1 MGEIR
6 MQDRKMMKS
15 GFRAAALGALLS
27 LSTACQTVDNLL
39 VGIGGTPKPQPSS
52 STPASSPTPP
62 PEKFSF
68 PDQHPVP
75 FTAKDRQFLARW
87 NGSQYE
93 NFYIKGVNLGIGL
106 PGTQAGDLAAT
117 REQFARWFKRMGE
130 LGFNSLRVY
139 TLHYPHFYEELARY
153 NSSHP
158 DKPIY
163 LFHGAW
169 LDEVENAHDL
179 YASTPAF
186 DAGVEEVVNAVHG
199 RGNIAT
205 RQGRAFGTYTA
216 DVSRWIMGWIIGRE
230 VSPEEVKLTDQ
241 KHADKTIYQG
251 KNLKMTGSPSEV
263 WWAERVDKLIEFE
276 RNTFKVE
283 RPISVS
289 SWPTLDPL
297 THPTENER
305 YSQEDT
311 AQIDMSKLQLGTAPA
326 GYFASYHAY
335 PYYPDFMNDNPEYVK
350 NRDSEGVNNYIGY
363 LKQLKAHYPNMP
375 LVIGEYGVPS
385 SWGNAHF
392 SPSGMHHGGHD
403 EEAQGR
409 YNARLTRDIH
419 DQGLAGGMVFAW
431 IDEWWKRTW
440 IVDEISM
447 PREHYRLWHNLTSPE
462 ENFGLI
468 AFDVETPATHT
479 VAEGQGRIRSVKA
492 SADATFF
499 HLKLEL
505 NSALGPQD
513 ELVLG
518 VDTYSDELGEVIL
531 PNGVKTTRRNE
542 FALRIQ
548 GTEMAQWLVTQPYDL
563 FGIWHNSSGP
573 QQIYQSKKTEG
584 APWIPVRWQNGQ
596 EHVSRDEKL
605 TFPITIFPIGELQ
618 VRGPSENA
626 SSRDAVILNGNSVE
640 IRLPWTLL
648 QFVDPTTLTVTH
660 DDRAT
665 KGRETAPSEG
675 VGVSVSLQGE
685 LLESG
690 RYRWAPWSQAP
701 EVREREKTGTRL
713 LEAALKAIP
722 DKP

>member
-1 MGEIR
+1 
-6 MQDRKMMKS
+6 MKQPS
-15 GFRAAALGALLS
+15 LIKSLLRVCTVGLLFNS
-27 LSTACQTVDNLL
+27 LMACQAVDNLL
-39 VGIGGTPKPQPSS
+39 VGIGGAPKPTASTAPSGS
-52 STPASSPTPP
+52 PANI
-62 PEKFSF
+62 EKFSF
-68 PDQHPVP
+68 PDLNAVP
-75 FTAKDRQFLARW
+75 FTAKDRQYLARW

-117 REQFARWFKRMGE
+117 REQFAHWFQRMGE
-130 LGFNSLRVY
+130 MGFNSLRVY
-139 TLHYPHFYEELARY
+139 TLHYPLFYEELARY
-153 NSSHP
+153 NSTHP
-158 DKPIY
+158 DKIIY

-169 LDEVENAHDL
+169 LDEVDGGHDL
-179 YASTPAF
+179 YAATTTF
-186 DAGVEEVVNAVHG
+186 DEGVQEVVNAVHG
-199 RGNIAT
+199 KGTIAT

-230 VSPEEVKLTDQ
+230 VSPEEVQLTNQ
-241 KHADKTIYQG
+241 NHADKTNYQG
-251 KNLKMTGSPSEV
+251 KNVKIAGSPSEV
-263 WWAERVDKLIEFE
+263 WWAERIDKLIEFE
-276 RNTFKVE
+276 RNTYKVE

-289 SWPTLDPL
+289 SWPTLDPI
-297 THPTENER
+297 THPTENEV

-311 AQIDMSKLQLGTAPA
+311 QQIDLGKIELLNAPA

-335 PYYPDFMNDNPEYVK
+335 PYYPDFMNDTPSYLQNS
-350 NRDSEGVNNYIGY
+350 DSDGVNNYIGY
-363 LKQLKAHYPNMP
+363 LKDLKAHYPNMP

-409 YNARLTRDIH
+409 YNARLTNDIH

-447 PREHYRLWHNLTSPE
+447 PREHYRLWHNITSPE
-462 ENFGLI
+462 ENFGMI
-468 AFDVETPATHT
+468 AFEDTPPPMKT
-479 VAEGQGRIRSVKA
+479 VAEGQGRVRAVKA
-492 SADATFF
+492 TTDAAFF
-499 HLKLEL
+499 HLQIEL
-505 NSALGPQD
+505 TTPLTPQE
-513 ELVLG
+513 ELIMG

-531 PNGVKTTRRNE
+531 PNGVKTIRRNE

-548 GTEMAQWLVTQPYDL
+548 GRDKAQWLVTQPYDL

-573 QQIYQSKKTEG
+573 QQIYQSRKSEG

-596 EHVSRDEKL
+596 EHVSRDGLL

-618 VRGPSENA
+618 IRFPDETV
-626 SSRDAVILNGNSVE
+626 SSRDAVIVNGNNVE

-675 VGVSVSLQGE
+675 IGVSVSLAGE
-685 LLESG
+685 LIESG
-690 RYRWAPWSQAP
+690 RYRWAPWNQAP
-701 EVREREKTGTRL
+701 AVKEREKSGNPFM
-713 LEAALKAIP
+713 EAALKAIP
-722 DKP
+722 NRP